1 MDLAFNAL
9 LLFTVMLSYA
19 AYIYSDR
26 KIDIIFLIPLIS
38 YSLIFIASVY
48 EIPLSYLENQ
58 KDITYYNKV
67 IWLDIVAYG
76 TLFFSIRIISAE
88 KIIASSYPILHYNLI
103 YITGVICIIINLCV
117 VLPYLGQPYI
127 TVTSKHT
134 PLSEIGWI
142 LVAIS
147 IVINSKNPNIK
158 YYIYIALFLIITSI
172 PFGARM
178 QPSFGII
185 AILVYMSQYNR
196 KLTILILFTLL
207 TVASII
213 VGIARDLV
221 MDTASL
227 APSLLGFNQGAIFR
241 TSAVILQYIEQLSF
255 SERAITTLSTFF
267 LYPITGTVIASE
279 QVYLNLELNKFTL
292 IQGNGG
298 NFGVLMYYYF
308 SYFFPAII
316 I

>member
-1 MDLAFNAL
+1 
-9 LLFTVMLSYA
+9 
-19 AYIYSDR
+19 
-26 KIDIIFLIPLIS
+26 
-38 YSLIFIASVY
+38 
-48 EIPLSYLENQ
+48 
-58 KDITYYNKV
+58 
-67 IWLDIVAYG
+67 
-76 TLFFSIRIISAE
+76 
-88 KIIASSYPILHYNLI
+88 
-103 YITGVICIIINLCV
+103 
-117 VLPYLGQPYI
+117 
-127 TVTSKHT
+127 
-134 PLSEIGWI
+134 
-142 LVAIS
+142 
-147 IVINSKNPNIK
+147 
-158 YYIYIALFLIITSI
+158 
-172 PFGARM
+172 M

-213 VGIARDLV
+213 VGTARDLV

-279 QVYLNLELNKFTL
+279 QVYLNLELKKFTP

-316 I
+316 IIAAIILKYFKPFQFLVILAIVTSFRWQQYNFIPILKVTPIICLIIVSIYILPKKRKAK